1 MKLITFEI
9 SDRSLAITTVKK
21 AGEQWDCVISAS
33 SHAGDG
39 ATSAIVQQQ
48 IKFDGAY
55 CADMMLEKAV
65 DFSGAFLQLMM

>member
-21 AGEQWDCVISAS
+21 AGEQWECVLSAS
-33 SHAGDG
+33 GHADEG
-39 ATSAIVQQQ
+39 AMSAIVQRQ
-48 IKFDGAY
+48 IMFDGAH
-55 CADMMLEKAV
+55 CADMVLEKAI

>member
-9 SDRSLAITTVKK
+9 SDRSLAIATVKK

-33 SHAGDG
+33 GHASED
-39 ATSAIVQQQ
+39 AMSAIVQQHV
-48 IKFDGAY
+48 KFDGAY
-55 CADMMLEKAV
+55 CADIVLEKAV

>member
-21 AGEQWDCVISAS
+21 AGEQWECVLSAS
-33 SHAGDG
+33 GHAGD
-39 ATSAIVQQQ
+39 SAMSNIVQKQVL
-48 IKFDGAY
+48 FDGAY
-55 CADMMLEKAV
+55 CADLMLEKAV

>member
-21 AGEQWDCVISAS
+21 AGEQWECVISAS
-33 SHAGDG
+33 GQAADG
-39 ATSAIVQQQ
+39 RMSGIVNQQ
-48 IKFDGAY
+48 IVFDGTY
-55 CADMMLEKAV
+55 CADLMLEKAV

>member
-21 AGEQWDCVISAS
+21 AGEQWEGIISAS
-33 SHAGDG
+33 AQVADG
-39 ATSAIVQQQ
+39 PMSAIVHQQ
-48 IKFDGAY
+48 IMFDGAY
-55 CADMMLEKAV
+55 CADLMLEKAV

>member
-21 AGEQWDCVISAS
+21 AGEQWECVLSAS
-33 SHAGDG
+33 GHTNDG
-39 ATSAIVQQQ
+39 ALPAIVQQQ
-48 IKFDGAY
+48 VMFDGAC

>member
-21 AGEQWDCVISAS
+21 AGDQWEGVLSAS

-39 ATSAIVQQQ
+39 AMSAIVQQQ

-55 CADMMLEKAV
+55 CADLVLEKAV
-65 DFSGAFLQLMM
+65 YFSGAFLQLMM

>member
-21 AGEQWDCVISAS
+21 AGEQWECVLSAS
-33 SHAGDG
+33 SHASDG
-39 ATSAIVQQQ
+39 AMSTIVQKQVL
-48 IKFDGAY
+48 FDGAY
-55 CADMMLEKAV
+55 CADLMLEKAV

>member
-21 AGEQWDCVISAS
+21 AGDQWECVLSAS

-39 ATSAIVQQQ
+39 AMPAIVHQQ
-48 IKFDGAY
+48 IVFDGAY
-55 CADMMLEKAV
+55 CADLMLEKAV